1 MGHRCNARTCNGRSR
16 RVSGTAHR
24 VGARLRVCLV
34 TTLTIA
40 IAGCMVGPTYRRP
53 AAPVAAAWRDP
64 GAEGIGTNA
73 SAAPEWWH
81 VFGDATLDDLVARA
95 YRQNLTL
102 QAAGLRVV
110 EVQALRGVAIGSLY
124 PQTQEVTASLI
135 RTRNSLATGIP
146 AIPRYQTSYQ
156 VGFDAAWEFDVWGRF
171 RRGIEA
177 SDAQLLAAVA
187 DYDDVLVSL
196 VAEVA
201 SNYVQLRVLEAR
213 LALAR
218 DNVRVQ
224 RDSLGIAR
232 VRFEAGGT
240 SDLDV
245 EQATALLRDT
255 EATIPQLETQLRQSG
270 DALAV
275 LLGTAPSD
283 SPQLAGEAGAIPVA
297 PAAVAVGIPADLLR
311 RRPDVRRAERQL
323 AAQSARIGV
332 AAGDLF
338 PQLTLTGSV
347 GLSADTVAHLST
359 GSALTDFGGPRLVW
373 PVLNYGRLINEVHV
387 QDATFQEL
395 VATYG
400 DTVLRAQQDVENALV
415 GYARGA
421 EQVASLIDAVAA
433 ANRAVE
439 LSLVQYREGA
449 ADYTRVL
456 TTQQAKLHEDD
467 SLASARGTVTLEVI
481 ALYKALG
488 GGWELR
494 DREDFVPDAT
504 KDEMRSR
511 TWWGRMLNTGARAA
525 DVDAATPRDDG
536 GARHRWWS
544 WWPHW

>member
-1 MGHRCNARTCNGRSR
+1 M
-16 RVSGTAHR
+16 
-24 VGARLRVCLV
+24 
-34 TTLTIA
+34 
-40 IAGCMVGPTYRRP
+40 
-53 AAPVAAAWRDP
+53 
-64 GAEGIGTNA
+64 
-73 SAAPEWWH
+73 
-81 VFGDATLDDLVARA
+81 
-95 YRQNLTL
+95 
-102 QAAGLRVV
+102 
-110 EVQALRGVAIGSLY
+110 
-124 PQTQEVTASLI
+124 
-135 RTRNSLATGIP
+135 
-146 AIPRYQTSYQ
+146 
-156 VGFDAAWEFDVWGRF
+156 
-171 RRGIEA
+171 
-177 SDAQLLAAVA
+177 
-187 DYDDVLVSL
+187 
-196 VAEVA
+196 
-201 SNYVQLRVLEAR
+201 
-213 LALAR
+213 
-218 DNVRVQ
+218 
-224 RDSLGIAR
+224 
-232 VRFEAGGT
+232 
-240 SDLDV
+240 
-245 EQATALLRDT
+245 
-255 EATIPQLETQLRQSG
+255 
-270 DALAV
+270 
-275 LLGTAPSD
+275 
-283 SPQLAGEAGAIPVA
+283 
-297 PAAVAVGIPADLLR
+297 
-311 RRPDVRRAERQL
+311 
-323 AAQSARIGV
+323 
-332 AAGDLF
+332 
-338 PQLTLTGSV
+338 
-347 GLSADTVAHLST
+347 
-359 GSALTDFGGPRLVW
+359 
-373 PVLNYGRLINEVHV
+373 LNYGRLINEVHV

>member
-1 MGHRCNARTCNGRSR
+1 VL
-16 RVSGTAHR
+16 VSA
-24 VGARLRVCLV
+24 L
-34 TTLTIA
+34 I
-40 IAGCMVGPTYRRP
+40 IAGCMVGPAYRRP
-53 AAPVAAAWRDP
+53 AAPLAAAWTDRD
-64 GAEGIGTNA
+64 AEGMRTDTP
-73 SAAPEWWH
+73 AAPDWWG
-81 VFGDATLDDLVARA
+81 VFGDATLDDLVTSA

-102 QAAGLRVV
+102 QAAGLRVL
-110 EVQALRGVAIGSLY
+110 EAQALRGIAIGTLF
-124 PQTQEVTASLI
+124 PQTQEVTASVT
-135 RTRNSLATGIP
+135 RQRNSLATGVP
-146 AIPRYQTSYQ
+146 GVPRYMTAYQT
-156 VGFDAAWEFDVWGRF
+156 GFDAAWELDLWGRF

-213 LALAR
+213 LVLAR

-224 RDSLGIAR
+224 RDSLEIAR

-245 EQATALLRDT
+245 QQATALLRDT
-255 EATIPQLETQLRQSG
+255 EATIPQLETQFRQSG
-270 DALAV
+270 YALAV
-275 LLGTAPSD
+275 LLGVPPSD
-283 SPQLAGEAGAIPVA
+283 LPPLSGEVGAIPVA
-297 PAAVAVGIPADLLR
+297 PAAVTVGIPADLLR
-311 RRPDVRRAERQL
+311 RRPDVRRVERQL

-338 PQLTLTGSV
+338 PRLTLAGSV
-347 GLSADTVAHLST
+347 GLSADTAAHLAAGNAFT
-359 GSALTDFGGPRLVW
+359 AFGGPQLVW
-373 PVLNYGRLINEVHV
+373 PVLNYGRLINEVRV

-395 VATYG
+395 VAAYG

-421 EQVASLIDAVAA
+421 EQVARLFDAVAA

-439 LSLVQYREGA
+439 LSLIQYREGA

-456 TTQQAKLHEDD
+456 TTQQAKLREDD

-481 ALYKALG
+481 ALYKAVG

-494 DREDFVPDAT
+494 DGEDFVPAPT
-504 KDEMRSR
+504 KDAMRRR
-511 TWWGRMLNTGARAA
+511 TWWGGILNANGRAV
-525 DVDAATPRDDG
+525 DIDAATPREDG
-536 GARHRWWS
+536 AARHRWWS